1 MFFKKN
7 KETAKPELLM
17 EQNIVL
23 NCSAKSKE
31 EAIVNAG
38 QMLYH
43 SGYVTHRY
51 IEGMLAREKKLST
64 YIGNSIAI
72 PHGESEVKSEIISSG
87 LVVMIYPQGIAWD
100 GETVYLV
107 VGIAGVGDEHLEIL
121 KNIVEKLDT
130 AEAVRSLVKSGNRS
144 EIHNLFSGCNH

>member
-7 KETAKPELLM
+7 RESTKPELLM
-17 EQNIVL
+17 EKNILL
-23 NCSAKSKE
+23 NCSAESKE
-31 EAIVNAG
+31 EAIVSAG
-38 QMLYH
+38 QVLFD

-64 YIGNSIAI
+64 CIGNSIAI
-72 PHGESEVKSEIISSG
+72 PHGESEVKQEIISSG
-87 LVVMIYPQGIAWD
+87 LVVMVYPQGIAWD

-130 AEAVRSLVKSGNRS
+130 AEAVQSLVKSGNRS
-144 EIHNLFSGCNH
+144 EIHNLFNGSDL